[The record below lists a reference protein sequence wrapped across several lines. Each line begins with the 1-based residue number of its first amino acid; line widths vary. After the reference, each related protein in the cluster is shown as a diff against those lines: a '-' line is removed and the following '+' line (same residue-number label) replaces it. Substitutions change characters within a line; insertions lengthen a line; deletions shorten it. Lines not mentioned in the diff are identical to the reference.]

1 MAGMGL
7 LLQNKIQATLRLF
20 FSFILLIFLFTGCQ
34 SSKPNSSAPT
44 INIDQQK
51 IQKNNPNP
59 EALKLF
65 MSGQMLMNQG
75 DYPMAIIEFQ
85 EALTFDPDVGTI
97 YTSIA
102 ECYWN
107 IGKPE
112 LSMKNLKIALSKNPR
127 DEEALRIMADQL
139 IALKKYDEAI
149 IYFTRLR
156 EIDEN
161 ETRYIIALA
170 ELSKIKKDYSSAVN
184 FYMDAYKVEPSR
196 IELLESAGRY
206 ALQLK
211 NKTKARNIFK
221 DLSLQN
227 PSQEN
232 YINIYSELA
241 IQSKSYKEAIS
252 HLQKLLSDNGE
263 SSTLKANIGILH
275 HASGDSV
282 KGKNI
287 LRDLFD
293 KKQLNAQYSLSL
305 FEIYFDIKD
314 NISAAKISDEII
326 TSFPEDWRG
335 YYSRSLVFMDEDEY
349 KSAINILDPISE
361 TFSNIFSIQYIL
373 GLCYSRIKMSNEAI
387 NFYNRAITIRPN
399 SINVLHSIAILYDD
413 IGEWVKS
420 DKIYDQLIKNNPN
433 DAQAYNNYAY
443 SLVERNK
450 DLQRALSY
458 AKKAVK
464 LEPENPSYL
473 DTIGWAY
480 YKMNDI
486 KKARAFI
493 EQSIEI
499 EGENSVVLEH
509 LGDILMKSNDSAKA
523 LVLYKKAYGLDKE
536 NPQLKKKAY
545 PD

>member
-263 SSTLKANIGILH
+263 SSNLKANIGILH

-373 GLCYSRIKMSNEAI
+373 GLCYSRIKMSDEAI
-387 NFYNRAITIRPN
+387 NFYNRALIIRPN

-499 EGENSVVLEH
+499 EGDNSVVLEH

>member
-263 SSTLKANIGILH
+263 SSNLKANIGILH

-305 FEIYFDIKD
+305 FEIYFDTKD

-373 GLCYSRIKMSNEAI
+373 GLCYSRIKMSDEAI
-387 NFYNRAITIRPN
+387 NFYNRALIIRPN

-499 EGENSVVLEH
+499 EGDNSVVLEH

>member
-211 NKTKARNIFK
+211 NKDKARNIFK

-263 SSTLKANIGILH
+263 SSNLKANIGILH

-314 NISAAKISDEII
+314 NSSAAKISDEII

-373 GLCYSRIKMSNEAI
+373 GLCYSRIKMSDEAI
-387 NFYNRAITIRPN
+387 NFYNRALIIRPN

-499 EGENSVVLEH
+499 EGDNSVVLEH

>member
-7 LLQNKIQATLRLF
+7 LLQNKIQATLRSF

-170 ELSKIKKDYSSAVN
+170 ELSKIKKDYLSAVN

-211 NKTKARNIFK
+211 NKSKAMKIFK

-263 SSTLKANIGILH
+263 SSNLKANIGILP

-293 KKQLNAQYSLSL
+293 KKELNAQYSLSL

-335 YYSRSLVFMDEDEY
+335 YYSRSLVFMDEDQY
-349 KSAINILDPISE
+349 KSAINILDHISE

-373 GLCYSRIKMSNEAI
+373 GLCYSRIKMSDEAI
-387 NFYNRAITIRPN
+387 NFYNRALIIRPN
-399 SINVLHSIAILYDD
+399 SINVLHSIAILYDE

-499 EGENSVVLEH
+499 EGDNSVVLEH

>member
-170 ELSKIKKDYSSAVN
+170 ELSKIKKDYLSAVN

-373 GLCYSRIKMSNEAI
+373 GLCYSRIKMSDEAI
-387 NFYNRAITIRPN
+387 NFYNRALIIRPN

-499 EGENSVVLEH
+499 EGDNSVVLEH

>member
-20 FSFILLIFLFTGCQ
+20 FSFILLIILFTGCQ

-263 SSTLKANIGILH
+263 SSNLKANIGILH

-373 GLCYSRIKMSNEAI
+373 GLCYSRIKMSDEAI
-387 NFYNRAITIRPN
+387 SFYNRALIIRPN
-399 SINVLHSIAILYDD
+399 SINVLHSIAILYDE

-499 EGENSVVLEH
+499 EGDNSVVLEH

>member
-20 FSFILLIFLFTGCQ
+20 FSFILLIFLFTACQ
-34 SSKPNSSAPT
+34 SSKPNSSEPT

-170 ELSKIKKDYSSAVN
+170 ELSKIKKDYLSAVN

-263 SSTLKANIGILH
+263 SSNLKANIGILH

-373 GLCYSRIKMSNEAI
+373 GLCYSRIKMSDEAI
-387 NFYNRAITIRPN
+387 NFYNRALIIRPN

-499 EGENSVVLEH
+499 EGDNSVVLEH

>member
-44 INIDQQK
+44 INIVQQK

-102 ECYWN
+102 ECYLN

-184 FYMDAYKVEPSR
+184 FYMDAYEVEPSR

-263 SSTLKANIGILH
+263 SSNLKANIGILH

-373 GLCYSRIKMSNEAI
+373 GLCYSRIKMSDEAI
-387 NFYNRAITIRPN
+387 NFYNRALIIRPN

-499 EGENSVVLEH
+499 EGDNSVVLEH

>member
-20 FSFILLIFLFTGCQ
+20 FSFILLIILFTGCQ

-170 ELSKIKKDYSSAVN
+170 ELSKIKKDYLSAVN

-263 SSTLKANIGILH
+263 SSNLKANIGILH

-293 KKQLNAQYSLSL
+293 KKELNAQYSLSL

-373 GLCYSRIKMSNEAI
+373 GLCYSRIKMSDEAI
-387 NFYNRAITIRPN
+387 NFYNRALIIRPN
-399 SINVLHSIAILYDD
+399 SINVLHSIAILYDE

-499 EGENSVVLEH
+499 EGDNSVVLEH

>member
-7 LLQNKIQATLRLF
+7 LLQNKIQAALRLF

-170 ELSKIKKDYSSAVN
+170 ELSKIKKDYLSAVN

-263 SSTLKANIGILH
+263 SSNLKANIGILH

-373 GLCYSRIKMSNEAI
+373 GLCYSRIKMSDEAI
-387 NFYNRAITIRPN
+387 NFYNRALIIRPN

-499 EGENSVVLEH
+499 EGDNSVVLEH

>member
-170 ELSKIKKDYSSAVN
+170 ELSKIKKDYLSAVN

-263 SSTLKANIGILH
+263 SSNLKANIGILH

-293 KKQLNAQYSLSL
+293 KKELNAQYSLSL

-373 GLCYSRIKMSNEAI
+373 GLCYSRIKMSDEAI
-387 NFYNRAITIRPN
+387 SFYNRALIIRPN

-499 EGENSVVLEH
+499 EGDNSVVLEH

>member
-7 LLQNKIQATLRLF
+7 LLQYRIQASPRLF
-20 FSFILLIFLFTGCQ
+20 FSFILLIILFAGCQ
-34 SSKPNSSAPT
+34 SSKPNSSAST
-44 INIDQQK
+44 IHIDQQK
-51 IQKNNPNP
+51 IQNNNPNP

-65 MSGQMLMNQG
+65 MNGQMLMNQG

-127 DEEALRIMADQL
+127 DEEALKIMADQL

-149 IYFTRLR
+149 IYFTQLR
-156 EIDEN
+156 EVDDD

-170 ELSKIKKDYSSAVN
+170 ELSKIKKDYLSAVN
-184 FYMDAYKVEPSR
+184 FYMEAYKVEPSR

-211 NKTKARNIFK
+211 NKSKAMNIFK

-252 HLQKLLSDNGE
+252 HLQKLITDNGE
-263 SSTLKANIGILH
+263 SSNLKAQIGILH
-275 HASGDSV
+275 HASGDSK

-287 LRDLFD
+287 LRNLFD
-293 KKQLNAQYSLSL
+293 KKELNAQYSLSL
-305 FEIYFDIKD
+305 FEIYFEIKD

-373 GLCYSRIKMSNEAI
+373 GLCYSRIKMSDEAI
-387 NFYNRAITIRPN
+387 GFYNRALTIRPN
-399 SINVLHSIAILYDD
+399 SINVLHSIAILYDE
-413 IGEWVKS
+413 IGEWIKS

-443 SLVERNK
+443 SLVERNI

-480 YKMNDI
+480 YKMNNI

-499 EGENSVVLEH
+499 EGDNSVVLEH

-536 NPQLKKKAY
+536 NLQLKKKAY